1 MIKNRTQRRISERAR
16 AEILRDAAQRVNE
29 CAFEFW
35 WESSYPLYAL
45 CAIILLKMIA
55 RWYEVGPVSTHIV
68 EDVIVFDV
76 AQKQFL
82 KW

>member
-1 MIKNRTQRRISERAR
+1 MKKNRMQCRISERAR

-45 CAIILLKMIA
+45 CATILLKMIA
-55 RWYEVGPVSTHIV
+55 RWCEVGPVSTQIIK
-68 EDVIVFDV
+68 DVIF
-76 AQKQFL
+76 F
-82 KW
+82 